1 MLWSA
6 SKGSNEGQDD
16 CERKE
21 KNDRIKTELWRF
33 PLPHPQTLFSS
44 SSDLLGGDGRWTDV
58 EKAQDKE
65 AFKAVNVKLPQ
76 LLSLKKKQVEMW
88 TKRNECNRKREIW

>member
-1 MLWSA
+1 MSC
-6 SKGSNEGQDD
+6 S
-16 CERKE
+16 
-21 KNDRIKTELWRF
+21 

-65 AFKAVNVKLPQ
+65 AFKAVNVKMPQSLPF
-76 LLSLKKKQVEMW
+76 KKKTTTTKNRVERW
-88 TKRNECNRKREIW
+88 TKRKRVQ

>member
-1 MLWSA
+1 M
-6 SKGSNEGQDD
+6 KGRRETTKQRQTVS
-16 CERKE
+16 CS
-21 KNDRIKTELWRF
+21 

-76 LLSLKKKQVEMW
+76 SLPLQKKK
-88 TKRNECNRKREIW
+88 RKKKMSAIEREICGEQKTQAV

>member
-1 MLWSA
+1 MSR
-6 SKGSNEGQDD
+6 S
-16 CERKE
+16 
-21 KNDRIKTELWRF
+21 

-65 AFKAVNVKLPQ
+65 ALKAVSVKLPQ
-76 LLSLKKKQVEMW
+76 LQPLKKNKSGDVDQKKTSAIE
-88 TKRNECNRKREIW
+88 REKYGEQKTQAV

>member
-1 MLWSA
+1 M
-6 SKGSNEGQDD
+6 KGRRETTKQRPTVS
-16 CERKE
+16 CS
-21 KNDRIKTELWRF
+21 

-76 LLSLKKKQVEMW
+76 SLPLKRRKKMSAIE
-88 TKRNECNRKREIW
+88 REICGEQKTQAV

>member
-1 MLWSA
+1 MSC
-6 SKGSNEGQDD
+6 S
-16 CERKE
+16 
-21 KNDRIKTELWRF
+21 

-65 AFKAVNVKLPQ
+65 AFKAINAA
-76 LLSLKKKQVEMW
+76 SITAIKKKEW
-88 TKRNECNRKREIW
+88 RGGPKENECNRERDMW